1 MSYDVVWR
9 PIPGTSQEIA
19 LDTRAHETL
28 YCGSRGPG
36 KTDAQLMRFR
46 RFVGIGYGPFWRG
59 VIFDR
64 EYKNLDDLVTK
75 SKRWFHAFNDGVK
88 FLSSKGEYKWVWP
101 TGEELL
107 FRTLKTDADYYN
119 YHGQEFAYIGFNE
132 LTKFSTPD
140 LYDLMMS
147 CNRSSF
153 TPEKDNPNLPN
164 IPLQIF
170 STTNP
175 KGPGHNWVKKR
186 FIDPAPY
193 GELVWTEKEVFNPK
207 TKQNEVIRRSQVA
220 IFGSYKENIYLPAE
234 YIAGMDSITD
244 ENTKKAW
251 LEGSWDVVDGGAFDD
266 LWRSD
271 VHVLP
276 RFPIPAGWRV
286 DRSFD
291 WGSSEPFS
299 VQWWAEAN
307 GEEVTLPDGRTFAPP
322 AGTLIMINEWYGAK
336 EIGLNKGL
344 ALSPTEVA
352 KGIIEREI
360 DMLENG
366 WIQRQ
371 PWPGPADNQIG
382 NVITVEDDSIEKKM
396 AKLGV
401 RWTKSDKSSG
411 SRKIGLQ
418 LVRDRLHASL
428 VGEGQGFYVM
438 RNCKAFLEIFPTLPR
453 SEKDPDDVD
462 TTCEE
467 HVYDSLRYRF
477 LKGSDRYSS
486 NLKLKSW
493 S

>member
-1 MSYDVVWR
+1 MDEIVWK

-64 EYKNLDDLVTK
+64 EYKNLDDLVAK
-75 SKRWFHAFNDGVK
+75 SKRWFYAFQDGAR

-107 FRTLKTDADYYN
+107 FRTLKGKDEYWN
-119 YHGQEFAYIGFNE
+119 YHGQEFPFIGWNE
-132 LTKFSTPD
+132 LTKYPDPD
-140 LYDLMMS
+140 LYDIMMS

-153 TPEKDNPNLPN
+153 LPEKDNPSLPE

-193 GELVWTEKEVFNPK
+193 GKIVWKEKEVFNPR
-207 TKQNEVIRRSQVA
+207 TKEQELIKRSQVT
-220 IFGSYKENIYLPAE
+220 IFGSYKENIYLSAD
-234 YIAGMDSITD
+234 YVAGLDSIKD
-244 ENTKKAW
+244 ENIKKAW

-266 LWRSD
+266 VWDSK
-271 VHVLP
+271 VHIAP
-276 RFPIPAGWRV
+276 RFPVPAGWRV

-291 WGSSEPFS
+291 WGSSDPFS

-307 GEEVTLPDGRTFAPP
+307 GEEVEIQGRKWAPP
-322 AGTLIMINEWYGAK
+322 AGTLFLIAEWYGAK

-344 ALSPTEVA
+344 GLSATEIA
-352 KGIIEREI
+352 QGIIEREVAL
-360 DMLENG
+360 MEEG

-382 NVITVEDDSIEKKM
+382 NTINIEDDTLEKRM
-396 AKLGV
+396 SKLGV
-401 RWTKSDKSSG
+401 RWTKSDKSPG
-411 SRKIGLQ
+411 SRKIGFALM
-418 LVRDRLHASL
+418 RDRLHNSL
-428 VGEGQGFYVM
+428 VAEGPGFYVM
-438 RNCKAFLEIFPTLPR
+438 RNCQAFLEIFPTLPR
-453 SEKDPDDVD
+453 DPDNLDDVD
-462 TTCEE
+462 TSAEE
-467 HVYDSLRYRF
+467 HIWDSARYRV

-486 NLKLKSW
+486 NLKLKGW
-493 S
+493 T